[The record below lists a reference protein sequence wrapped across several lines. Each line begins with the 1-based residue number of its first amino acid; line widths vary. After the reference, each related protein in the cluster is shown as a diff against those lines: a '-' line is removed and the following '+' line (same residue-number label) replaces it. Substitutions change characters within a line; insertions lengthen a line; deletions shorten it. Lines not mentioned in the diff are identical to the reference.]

1 MTGAKGT
8 AVVAHDTDITLT
20 ETELDSV
27 AAVMRTAGVEVTRPL
42 TAEFI
47 AGGRSNVTFR
57 LSDGVSRWVLR
68 MPPRAGRTPSA
79 HDVAREYRVTAALA
93 VTDIPVARPVALCE
107 DESLLGGA
115 FSVAE
120 FVPGRTVR
128 TRDQLAALDDASL
141 VTTVDQL
148 LNSLAALHR
157 VDHVRVG
164 LGDFGRPGGYAER
177 QLRRW
182 WGQWQLIGPAE
193 LGYLARALTDCLA
206 SSIPQRQATGI
217 VHGDYRID
225 NVILSHDSS
234 SAPQVAAIVDWEL
247 STIGDAVADVAMMCA
262 YRDPA
267 FDLIVGSPSAWASPR
282 LPDPAALAAAYER
295 AGGIP
300 LTDWNF
306 HLALAYF
313 KIAVIAA
320 SIDHRARAGAAR
332 GPGFDTAGE
341 SVATYLELG
350 RTTLREHR

>member
-1 MTGAKGT
+1 MGVT
-8 AVVAHDTDITLT
+8 HSTDIPLT
-20 ETELDSV
+20 GTELDSV
-27 AAVMRTAGVEVTRPL
+27 AAVMRAAGVEVTQPL
-42 TAEFI
+42 AAELI
-47 AGGRSNVTFR
+47 TGGRSNVTFR
-57 LSDGVSRWVLR
+57 LTDGVSRWVLR

-79 HDVAREYRVTAALA
+79 HDVAREHRVTAALA
-93 VTDIPVARPVALCE
+93 ATGIPVARPVALCK

-141 VTTVDQL
+141 DTTVDQL

-157 VDHVRVG
+157 VDHVRIG
-164 LGDFGRPGGYAER
+164 LEGFGRPGGYAER

-182 WGQWQLIGPAE
+182 WGQWQLIGSAE
-193 LGYLARALTDCLA
+193 LDGLARDLNDRLA
-206 SSIPQRQATGI
+206 GSIPKRQTTGI

-225 NVILSHDSS
+225 NVILSPDSS

-282 LPDPAALAAAYER
+282 LPEPAALAAAYER
-295 AGGIP
+295 AGDIP
-300 LTDWNF
+300 LTDWDF

-320 SIDHRARAGAAR
+320 GIDHRARAGAAR
-332 GPGFDTAGE
+332 GPGFDTAAE
-341 SVATYLELG
+341 SVATFLELG
-350 RTTLREHR
+350 RTTLGAHR